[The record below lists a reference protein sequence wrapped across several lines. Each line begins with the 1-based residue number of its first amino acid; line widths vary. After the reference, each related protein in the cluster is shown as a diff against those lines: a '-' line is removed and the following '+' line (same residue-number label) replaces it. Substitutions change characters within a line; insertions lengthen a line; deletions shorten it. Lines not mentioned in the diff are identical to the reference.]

1 MSTGRSLDCRSGF
14 AADGSERR
22 RTAALWNAAWSDR
35 RGHSISCREGNRPFG
50 RRHPPSCAVGLL
62 LLGLAAWRLAS
73 RTAFADRAVTA
84 TAVIDDVDQGPFLQ
98 SADGQR
104 SFTVYA
110 TVRYEVDG
118 TLAQG
123 RVALSGCGR
132 GSCPASRQRGDTITI
147 AYDPLQ
153 LNSVDLASRVVG
165 RHPLLDPRVLALV
178 LMGVIFLV
186 AAAVDLVLG
195 P

>member
-1 MSTGRSLDCRSGF
+1 MAGNRSPDS
-14 AADGSERR
+14 ASWHPRR
-22 RTAALWNAAWSDR
+22 RRIVPILMML
-35 RGHSISCREGNRPFG
+35 
-50 RRHPPSCAVGLL
+50 GLL
-62 LLGLAAWRLAS
+62 LLGLAAWRLAG
-73 RTAFADRAVTA
+73 RTAFADRAVIA
-84 TAVIDDVDQGPFLQ
+84 TAMIDDVDQGPFLQ
-98 SADGQR
+98 SEDGQR

-132 GSCPASRQRGDTITI
+132 GACPASRQQGDTITI

-153 LNSVDLASRVVG
+153 VTSVDLASRVVG

-178 LMGVIFLV
+178 LMGVGFLV
-186 AAAVDLVLG
+186 AAAAMNLVQG

>member
-1 MSTGRSLDCRSGF
+1 MASN
-14 AADGSERR
+14 GSPDHTTWPARR
-22 RTAALWNAAWSDR
+22 RRIA
-35 RGHSISCREGNRPFG
+35 IS
-50 RRHPPSCAVGLL
+50 AMMLGLL
-62 LLGLAAWRLAS
+62 LLALAAWRFAS

-98 SADGQR
+98 SEDGQR

-118 TLAQG
+118 TLTQG

-132 GSCPASRQRGDTITI
+132 GACPASHQRGDTITI
-147 AYDPLQ
+147 AYDPRQ
-153 LNSVDLASRVVG
+153 ITSVDLASRVLG

-178 LMGVIFLV
+178 LMGVSFLV
-186 AAAVDLVLG
+186 AAAVNLVRS

>member
-1 MSTGRSLDCRSGF
+1 MASNRSP
-14 AADGSERR
+14 
-22 RTAALWNAAWSDR
+22 DR
-35 RGHSISCREGNRPFG
+35 APWHA
-50 RRHPPSCAVGLL
+50 RRHRIVLIAMLIGLL

-73 RTAFADRAVTA
+73 RTAFADRAVIA

-98 SADGQR
+98 SEDGRR

-132 GSCPASRQRGDTITI
+132 GGCPASRQRGDTITI
-147 AYDPLQ
+147 AYDPRQ
-153 LNSVDLASRVVG
+153 VNSFDLASRVVD
-165 RHPLLDPRVLALV
+165 RRPLLDPRVLALV
-178 LMGVIFLV
+178 LMGMGFLV
-186 AAAVDLVLG
+186 AAAVNLVLG